1 MRQNRSEGAAAQRAA
16 RPTDA
21 ESGDGSLRGV
31 IDLLGAL
38 AYGLLVAFFRLVED
52 AALAESLADKAA
64 LAEMAVAEFGHFRCS
79 GAGSKS

>member
-38 AYGLLVAFFRLVED
+38 AYGLLAAFSRVED